1 MIAIAVAGWLF
12 SAQAGDTLLGSR
24 GLAAFEEASNLSLSG
39 KHRAADSFARSWE
52 GGSAQE
58 KLLLSA
64 SVALSAFADL
74 HDPARLESAHRS
86 LYQLSRLV
94 RSGTDP
100 RTRLIDAM
108 ALSQESYLAELEG
121 RNMASALDGRS
132 AASVARD
139 MMDRGWDSPELR
151 GILGGYLFWKSQ
163 GIGPLGRFIG
173 GDQRDRGLLYTQ
185 QAAASRSPFREAF
198 RTSLLWIRYERG
210 DYAEALR
217 VVQDARAIW
226 PENRLYRQ
234 AEGDVLFRL
243 DRLPQA
249 LDTYRAS
256 FREYDGL
263 EVLPVG
269 RLSAAGNLA
278 RIHAA
283 MNRPDSA
290 RAWLDTLDA
299 PRYKKVRKWLPASL
313 VRDLVPVR
321 RELSRP

>member
-1 MIAIAVAGWLF
+1 VIAIAVAGWLF

-64 SVALSAFADL
+64 TVALSAFADL

-86 LYQLSRLV
+86 LDQLSRLV

>member
-64 SVALSAFADL
+64 TVALSAFADL

-86 LYQLSRLV
+86 LDQLSRLV

-256 FREYDGL
+256 VREYDGV
-263 EVLPVG
+263 EVLPGG

>member
-1 MIAIAVAGWLF
+1 VIAITMAGWLF
-12 SAQAGDTLLGSR
+12 CAQAGDTLLGSR
-24 GLAAFEEASNLSLSG
+24 GLKAFEEASSLSLSG
-39 KHRAADSFARSWE
+39 RHRAADSFARSWDE
-52 GGSAQE
+52 GSEQE

-64 SVALSAFADL
+64 TVALSAFADL
-74 HDPARLESAHRS
+74 HDPSRLESAHRS
-86 LYQLSRLV
+86 LDQLSRLV
-94 RSGTDP
+94 RSRTDP
-100 RTRLIDAM
+100 RSRLIDAM
-108 ALSQESYLAELEG
+108 ALSQASYLAALEG
-121 RNMASALDGRS
+121 RDLASALDGRS
-132 AASVARD
+132 AASVAQD
-139 MMDRGWDSPELR
+139 MMDQGWDSPELR
-151 GILGGYLFWKSQ
+151 GIVGGYLFWKSQ
-163 GIGPLGRFIG
+163 TLGPLGRLIG
-173 GDQRDRGLLYTQ
+173 GDQRDRGLRLTQ

-217 VVQDARAIW
+217 VVQEARATW

-256 FREYDGL
+256 FREYEGL

-278 RIHAA
+278 RIQAA
-283 MNRPDSA
+283 MGRPDSA

-299 PRYKKVRKWLPASL
+299 PRYGKVRKWLPASL

-321 RELSRP
+321 RKMSHP

>member
-64 SVALSAFADL
+64 TVALSAFADL

-86 LYQLSRLV
+86 LDQLSRLV

-256 FREYDGL
+256 FR
-263 EVLPVG
+263 
-269 RLSAAGNLA
+269 
-278 RIHAA
+278 
-283 MNRPDSA
+283 
-290 RAWLDTLDA
+290 
-299 PRYKKVRKWLPASL
+299 
-313 VRDLVPVR
+313 
-321 RELSRP
+321 

>member
-64 SVALSAFADL
+64 TVALSAFADL